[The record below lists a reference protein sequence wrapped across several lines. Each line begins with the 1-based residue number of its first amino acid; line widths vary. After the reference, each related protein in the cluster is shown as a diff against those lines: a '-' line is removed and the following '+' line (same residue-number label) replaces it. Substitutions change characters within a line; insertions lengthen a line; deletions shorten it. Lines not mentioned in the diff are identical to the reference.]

1 MPLDPGPRGRASSPA
16 HAAVRAPWALV
27 AFVLLACGG
36 EDSRPSAGASTPT
49 GGTGTSTGG
58 ATAGGSGGAPLGGTA
73 TGGVAPVTG
82 ATGGAALG
90 GTAAGGTATGGL
102 SATGGAGGVPATG
115 GATTGGLAAT
125 GGATSGGAGGVPA
138 TGGATTSGTGG
149 VTTGGAS
156 PGGGPSGG
164 VAGAPLGGAAGDG
177 GTGGAGGMAGGA
189 SPGGT
194 GAAGAPTG
202 PFCDLPDTLRAAGDC
217 TGRLVGAAL
226 ASHRLGES
234 AYAAAAREHSYVTCE
249 NEMKWGSIEPNRG
262 QFDFGPAD
270 QIVAFAQDNGM
281 RIKGH
286 ALVWHNQ
293 LPAWVQNLTSA
304 DDARAA
310 MLDHIAAVVGEYRG
324 EIEAWDVVNEVWQNE
339 ETWVGGQPALRDYV
353 FTRLLGDS
361 FIDDAYYAARDADP
375 DAKLYY
381 NDYRAEGLNAKSDAI
396 YGMVRGMVERG
407 VPLDGV
413 GLQMHQGAP
422 NGVIPLA
429 EIVANMQ
436 RIADLGLEVVVSEMD
451 IHRCAGQTPEEQRQ
465 EYHDIVAACVAQP
478 ACRAITFW
486 GVGDAYSWLR
496 DEDDTGCAAGEDPAG
511 LLWDVAWNKKPAYYG
526 VLDALTG
533 R

>member
-1 MPLDPGPRGRASSPA
+1 M
-16 HAAVRAPWALV
+16 
-27 AFVLLACGG
+27 
-36 EDSRPSAGASTPT
+36 
-49 GGTGTSTGG
+49 GTTTGG
-58 ATAGGSGGAPLGGTA
+58 ATTGGAGGAPLGGMS
-73 TGGVAPVTG
+73 TGGA
-82 ATGGAALG
+82 ATGGAITGGASLG
-90 GTAAGGTATGGL
+90 GEVSGGTVTGGQSAAGGGGG
-102 SATGGAGGVPATG
+102 SPATG

-125 GGATSGGAGGVPA
+125 GGATSGGGGGVPA
-138 TGGATTSGTGG
+138 TGGATTGGTGG
-149 VTTGGAS
+149 AITGGTS
-156 PGGGPSGG
+156 SGGGPSGG
-164 VAGAPLGGAAGDG
+164 GPSGGSAGAPLGGVAGVAG
-177 GTGGAGGMAGGA
+177 AGGAGGAAGGA
-189 SPGGT
+189 SPGGA

-226 ASHRLGES
+226 AAHRLGEA
-234 AYAAAAREHSYVTCE
+234 AYASAAREHSYVTCE

-262 QFDFGPAD
+262 QFDFEPAND
-270 QIVAFAQDNGM
+270 VVEFAQQNGM

-293 LPAWVQNLTSA
+293 LPAWVQNLTNA
-304 DDARAA
+304 ADARTA

-339 ETWVGGQPALRDYV
+339 ETWVDGQPALRDYV

-361 FIDDAYYAARDADP
+361 FIDEAYRAARDADP

-436 RIADLGLEVVVSEMD
+436 RLADLGLEVVISETD

-511 LLWDVAWNKKPAYYG
+511 LLWDAAWNKKPAYYG